1 MILTED
7 DLPTF
12 AAGVNLT
19 GDAAQGALW
28 YLQSILEGD
37 AGAGRPIELSQR
49 TESGR
54 IESGS
59 QSFFLQHFPLVI
71 NQEKPL
77 NIDVRIG
84 GNIVDAYRRVLPVG
98 NWRTLSL
105 EDYIIDEDNRIYL
118 DINRIGLINTS
129 WSQGLT
135 YSGYGGYAGASPS
148 GFTGYKATYWAGFDF
163 SQTTPEINKLKGA
176 AGSILT
182 YLTHSGVFKG
192 VSELDVPFDEFR
204 IKYTQGG
211 SDIAAMIGRIPE
223 DMLLPFR
230 ALRARGF

>member
-7 DLPTF
+7 DLPIF

-19 GDAAQGALW
+19 GDAAEGALW

-37 AGAGRPIELSQR
+37 AGAGRPIELAER
-49 TESGR
+49 TEIGGIDSGT
-54 IESGS
+54 
-59 QSFFLQHFPLVI
+59 QSFFLQHYPLVI
-71 NQEKPL
+71 SEIYPIQL
-77 NIDVRIG
+77 QVRIG
-84 GNIVDAYRRVLPVG
+84 GNVTDAYRRVLPVG
-98 NWRTLSL
+98 QWKVLTTDDWIL
-105 EDYIIDEDNRIYL
+105 DGDGRIYL
-118 DINRIGLINTS
+118 DLNHIGLLNTS
-129 WSQGLT
+129 WSSGLT
-135 YSGYGGYAGASPS
+135 YSGYGGYYNATSAGFSA
-148 GFTGYKATYWAGFDF
+148 YRATYWAGFDF
-163 SQTTPEINKLKGA
+163 DTSGAEISKLKAA

-204 IKYTQGG
+204 IKYSTAGA
-211 SDIAAMIGRIPE
+211 SMIGRIPD

>member
-7 DLPTF
+7 DLPIF

-19 GDAAQGALW
+19 GDAAEGALW

-37 AGAGRPIELSQR
+37 AGAGRPIELGER
-49 TESGR
+49 TETGAIDSGT
-54 IESGS
+54 
-59 QSFFLQHFPLVI
+59 QSFFLHNFPIVVDAD
-71 NQEKPL
+71 KPL
-77 NIDVRIG
+77 QIDVRLG
-84 GNIVDAYRRVLPVG
+84 GNVQDAYRRVLPVG
-98 NWRTLSL
+98 RWRSL
-105 EDYIIDEDNRIYL
+105 DTGDYILDEDGRVYL
-118 DINRIGLINTS
+118 DITSIGLLNNA
-129 WSQGLT
+129 WSNGLT
-135 YSGYGGYAGASPS
+135 YSGYGYQVGSVVS
-148 GFTGYKATYWAGFDF
+148 GFTSYRATYWAGYDFDT
-163 SQTTPEINKLKGA
+163 SEAEISKLKAA

-204 IKYTQGG
+204 IKYSTT
-211 SDIAAMIGRIPE
+211 SAAMIGRIPP